1 MLSVPLSETKRALLR
16 IALPAV
22 AGFLGLI
29 AYELVNIFWIAR
41 LGTDS
46 LAGVAAA
53 CHWLWM
59 LESIMMATTVGCSTL
74 VAQSVGAGDAASGH
88 AAVRESAHLSLAVS
102 ASLAVA
108 GWLAAPG
115 ILGWMG
121 LSPAAHDAGVSYLR
135 ILLVLLPVLHLILL
149 ADGVFNAHGD
159 TRTVVLLMTA
169 ALAVNAILDPILI
182 FGWFGLP
189 AFGPAGAALASACGW
204 LVGLSLR
211 AAFLRRRGY
220 IPPLAAFLT
229 PGTEFFSRIFHIG
242 APTAVSRIIW
252 SSVYPLLTTLI
263 TRFGMSPLAGMTIG
277 HRLESFAYFTCSGFS
292 IATAAIVGQRMGR
305 RDFAGAQEAA
315 FEARTLVSW
324 ILIPMSLVFILFP
337 EPLLSILSQDPET
350 VAHGAAYLRRIGL
363 LETFLGWELVFEG
376 AFSGVG
382 NTRPYMWIS
391 VPLTLGR
398 YPAAYLFV
406 AVFGFDINSIWWCIA
421 VSTLLKG
428 VLMSWAFRRTQGR
441 ALV

>member
-204 LVGLSLR
+204 LAATAPPLSRCPTPARALTR
-211 AAFLRRRGY
+211 RPAASFLPCSSRPRAPLAPDWVCWFATRWPPSTAAAF
-220 IPPLAAFLT
+220 PC
-229 PGTEFFSRIFHIG
+229 SRN
-242 APTAVSRIIW
+242 
-252 SSVYPLLTTLI
+252 
-263 TRFGMSPLAGMTIG
+263 
-277 HRLESFAYFTCSGFS
+277 
-292 IATAAIVGQRMGR
+292 Q
-305 RDFAGAQEAA
+305 AGAA
-315 FEARTLVSW
+315 
-324 ILIPMSLVFILFP
+324 
-337 EPLLSILSQDPET
+337 LS
-350 VAHGAAYLRRIGL
+350 R
-363 LETFLGWELVFEG
+363 
-376 AFSGVG
+376 
-382 NTRPYMWIS
+382 
-391 VPLTLGR
+391 
-398 YPAAYLFV
+398 
-406 AVFGFDINSIWWCIA
+406 
-421 VSTLLKG
+421 
-428 VLMSWAFRRTQGR
+428 
-441 ALV
+441 